1 MPTIAQW
8 ENDIS
13 VLSDEE
19 LQSIETSLDKLK
31 SWNMFETAF
40 SDMAHIRLMINHEH
54 TSRLLARHDATMSNV
69 DKFVEKVR

>member
-31 SWNMFETAF
+31 SWNMFEN
-40 SDMAHIRLMINHEH
+40 SYPEMSHIRLMINHE
-54 TSRLLARHDATMSNV
+54 TTTRLLAKHKTIMSNV
-69 DKFVEKVR
+69 DKFVERR